1 MSYKVSIIGSAGI
14 PAAYGGFE
22 TLVEHLVRNA
32 PSKKSGLKIV
42 VYCSGSSKDIEY
54 KGAKLRYINLNPN
67 GISSIF
73 YDIVSMIKSGLDKS
87 NCLLI
92 LGCSGALFI
101 PIYKIFFKG
110 KVVTNVDGI
119 EWRREK
125 WSWLP
130 SKFLK
135 FSEYLA
141 VRFSD
146 EIIVDNDAV
155 ANYIKN
161 EYMCNSNVIPYG
173 GDHIDILS
181 VAENQDLTTNH
192 LQKYFLGIC
201 RIEPENNI
209 KMILQA
215 FSKVSETNLVFI
227 GNWDKSE
234 YGNSL
239 REEFQNYKNINLLDP
254 IYDHDKLNIYRKNS
268 IGYVHGHSAGG
279 TNPSLVEAMFYSDFI
294 LCFDCDF
301 NRITTDE
308 KADYFANKSDL
319 IELIKKPFNKSNTQ
333 SLLHKIAMQRYNWA
347 SVSQAYFKLLR

>member
-1 MSYKVSIIGSAGI
+1 MNYRVSIIGSAGI

-32 PSKKSGLKIV
+32 PSKESGLQIV
-42 VYCSGSSKDIEY
+42 VYCSGKGKEVEY
-54 KGAKLRYINLNPN
+54 KGAILRYINLNPN
-67 GISSIF
+67 GIMSIF
-73 YDIVSMIKSGLDKS
+73 YDTFSMLKSGLDKS

-101 PIYKIFFKG
+101 PVYKVFFKG

-130 SKFLK
+130 SNFLK
-135 FSEYLA
+135 LSEYIA

-146 EIIVDNDAV
+146 EIISDNKAV
-155 ANYIKN
+155 ADYIENTYKKK
-161 EYMCNSNVIPYG
+161 SIVIPYG
-173 GDHIDILS
+173 GDHVDLS
-181 VAENQDLTTNH
+181 SAIENEDSSKYC

-209 KMILQA
+209 KMILDA
-215 FSKVSETNLVFI
+215 FCKVSETNLILI

-234 YGNSL
+234 YGISL
-239 REEFQNYKNINLLDP
+239 RKKFQKYKNINLLDP
-254 IYDHDKLNIYRKNS
+254 IYNQSELNIYRKNS

-308 KADYFANKSDL
+308 KADYFKNASEL
-319 IELIKKPFNKSNTQ
+319 IDLIKKPHNKSDNQ
-333 SLLHKIAMQRYNWA
+333 SLLHKIAMQRYNWS
-347 SVSQAYFKLLR
+347 SVSKAYFNLLR